1 MDPELL
7 SLIMKG
13 GKPMSFTHVNI
24 VDVFPVELTV
34 YEPRD
39 LRHRPRSST
48 DGKPIVR
55 LSVKAV
61 RALCE
66 REHPDAWAHYLADG
80 SVPPLEEI
88 WEVDEEVPAV
98 AL

>member
-66 REHPDAWAHYLADG
+66 REHPDAWARYLADG